1 MQEFNFEKKSKNEI
15 HVLVGIWKQHDNHK
29 EVKNNGPVFRKIVK
43 GLLR

>member
-1 MQEFNFEKKSKNEI
+1 MKYGV
-15 HVLVGIWKQHDNHK
+15 HVLIGIWKQHDNHK